1 MKGFCVIL
9 SSRGVFE
16 PFWCDYK
23 VQEGFPQ
30 GLLPQSQGLD
40 SLLNW

>member
-1 MKGFCVIL
+1 MKSFCVIL

-16 PFWCDYK
+16 FLCDSK

-30 GLLPQSQGLD
+30 DLLPQSQGLD